1 MTTDRTIATTGP
13 EPFVTTA
20 PAPGEPHRRLG
31 ERGSLHEHA
40 NGAPIVLG
48 TLWHLT
54 DLHVTDPSSPIR
66 APFLNHLGE
75 PNGPLRT
82 RIGRVG
88 TYRPHEAAS
97 AHVLAAMVRQLGS
110 ITRAPVF
117 GGAVDLVVA
126 SGDLADNAQANEVAA
141 ASALLSG
148 REGTLRAPGLADPF
162 EGPGGLDDDPHYWHP
177 EGEPFDE
184 WRTRRGFPQIE
195 GWWSALAAP
204 IPLATHDLPVLF
216 VAGNHD
222 LLLQGTVPAS
232 PRLARAAMGGLAPT
246 GVAADLD
253 LAHALADHERTAPDP
268 WRLVVGAPHR
278 CVAPLAERAPLAAI
292 TNDYPLPRRIDVG
305 ALRLLVLDTTNPWG
319 GWQGSLDAASVRWL
333 VDELDS
339 AHERR
344 LDDEGRWVPAG
355 GSDVAVVLVTHHP
368 IETLV
373 NTTVPEEERPRV
385 GGSSLAALLDHYP
398 NVIAWLAGHTHRHRV
413 RWVRSRLGP
422 YGMLHVTTASLIDW
436 PQQGRIIEVAFDP
449 RAQRLVVATTVVD
462 HAGAVGIPVSTPASI
477 TEIAGIARMLAAND
491 PERLGEREP
500 PGRGT
505 PNDRNA
511 IWTLPIPPGLARQLA
526 RRGDGWTAFAPAT
539 PSMPPAAP

>member
-232 PRLARAAMGGLAPT
+232 PRLARAAMGARTHWRRSRPRSRARPRRPRADGTGPLATRGRGSTPLRRSARRART
-246 GVAADLD
+246 TRR
-253 LAHALADHERTAPDP
+253 HHER
-268 WRLVVGAPHR
+268 L
-278 CVAPLAERAPLAAI
+278 PLASQDRRRRAPSAG
-292 TNDYPLPRRIDVG
+292 TRHDQPVG
-305 ALRLLVLDTTNPWG
+305 
-319 GWQGSLDAASVRWL
+319 
-333 VDELDS
+333 
-339 AHERR
+339 
-344 LDDEGRWVPAG
+344 
-355 GSDVAVVLVTHHP
+355 
-368 IETLV
+368 
-373 NTTVPEEERPRV
+373 
-385 GGSSLAALLDHYP
+385 
-398 NVIAWLAGHTHRHRV
+398 WLAR
-413 RWVRSRLGP
+413 
-422 YGMLHVTTASLIDW
+422 
-436 PQQGRIIEVAFDP
+436 
-449 RAQRLVVATTVVD
+449 
-462 HAGAVGIPVSTPASI
+462 
-477 TEIAGIARMLAAND
+477 
-491 PERLGEREP
+491 
-500 PGRGT
+500 
-505 PNDRNA
+505 
-511 IWTLPIPPGLARQLA
+511 LA
-526 RRGDGWTAFAPAT
+526 RRGVGSLARRRTRQRPRTTARRRRPLGTRRRLRRRGRARHASSDRDSGQHDRPRGGAATSRRIVPRCAAGSLPERHRLAGRAHPPTPGTVGAIEARPLRDAPRDDGVTHRLAPARQDHRGGLR
-539 PSMPPAAP
+539 PSSAAPRRRDDGRRPRWCRRHTSVDTGFDHRDRRDRPHARRERPRAPRRARTTRTRYPERP

>member
-232 PRLARAAMGGLAPT
+232 PRLARAAMGGSHPLASQPTSISRTPSPTTSGRHRTPGDSWSGLHTVASLRSPSAHHSPPSRTTTPCLAGSTSARSVCWYSTRPTRGVAGKARSTRRRFAGSSTNSTAPTNDGSTTKAAGYPQEAPTSRSCSSRIIRSRLWSTRPSQRRSGHESADRPSLRCWITTRTSSPGWPGTPTDTGYGGCDRGSAPT
-246 GVAADLD
+246 G
-253 LAHALADHERTAPDP
+253 
-268 WRLVVGAPHR
+268 
-278 CVAPLAERAPLAAI
+278 C
-292 TNDYPLPRRIDVG
+292 
-305 ALRLLVLDTTNPWG
+305 
-319 GWQGSLDAASVRWL
+319 
-333 VDELDS
+333 
-339 AHERR
+339 
-344 LDDEGRWVPAG
+344 
-355 GSDVAVVLVTHHP
+355 
-368 IETLV
+368 
-373 NTTVPEEERPRV
+373 
-385 GGSSLAALLDHYP
+385 
-398 NVIAWLAGHTHRHRV
+398 
-413 RWVRSRLGP
+413 
-422 YGMLHVTTASLIDW
+422 
-436 PQQGRIIEVAFDP
+436 
-449 RAQRLVVATTVVD
+449 
-462 HAGAVGIPVSTPASI
+462 ST
-477 TEIAGIARMLAAND
+477 
-491 PERLGEREP
+491 
-500 PGRGT
+500 
-505 PNDRNA
+505 
-511 IWTLPIPPGLARQLA
+511 
-526 RRGDGWTAFAPAT
+526 
-539 PSMPPAAP
+539 